1 MELVDQENDCYYLS
15 VLDSIYKVR
24 SHEQSEDTHTLY
36 PMDSKLSIRLDTF
49 FTFVDCSYT
58 IQNYSL
64 QQMNEFKS
72 SLPTILSPMPAKV
85 IKINVK
91 EGDHVK
97 QGDVIA
103 IVEAMKM
110 EVCVLGALADS
121 LAYIDGSF
129 RWYHSSQ

>member
-1 MELVDQENDCYYLS
+1 
-15 VLDSIYKVR
+15 
-24 SHEQSEDTHTLY
+24 
-36 PMDSKLSIRLDTF
+36 MDSKLSIRLDTF

-129 RWYHSSQ
+129 RWHSSSQ